1 MWILYNII
9 KIYLKY
15 IGREERETVQGR
27 ERDQEREVKNNS
39 VSFPKTIT
47 GQNGVLKHMAG
58 LEGSW
63 IFLFMGEQTGG
74 IELVQTYIE

>member
-27 ERDQEREVKNNS
+27 ERDQERELKNDS
-39 VSFPKTIT
+39 VGVPKTIT
-47 GQNGVLKHMAG
+47 GQNGVLNMAG
-58 LEGSW
+58 LQGSW
-63 IFLFMGEQTGG
+63 VFLFMGE
-74 IELVQTYIE
+74 